1 MNVYNIVLAL
11 VCHVWRLNF
20 VSFASSAM
28 LRMYTCCIHTM
39 STLCTDILMG
49 LPKDNEDSHTLALSE
64 HPDIEIRG
72 KVNFCTHD
80 RETYSCEYSLCQG

>member
-1 MNVYNIVLAL
+1 
-11 VCHVWRLNF
+11 
-20 VSFASSAM
+20 
-28 LRMYTCCIHTM
+28 
-39 STLCTDILMG
+39 MG